1 MCGAAHSSRR
11 SSAATVGARKNNER
25 NARDGDRF
33 ACHEPAGQWQ
43 LERARRAKRRGRSR
57 RQAVANDLASPA
69 PGGQIAPR
77 GGHPSS
83 IRSLANHDLAVLHH
97 VHAARGAPRRRAP
110 LAHLTLAWPPHTSLC
125 LHGRPT
131 SCLHGRP
138 AAAQDFPLVRAPRL
152 PQALVASPIRQGR
165 WEALRR
171 VVDPRRPCLPAAWSM
186 VCQGSRR
193 SRCCSRGTLS
203 VPQPRCADSLLLT
216 QRALPCS
223 ASAARSTRG
232 QRFKK
237 SSTHCARVSQSSAR
251 RPCRQTAC
259 ARELP
264 TPQSM
269 SRCRPRYAPSISAQ
283 ASRGRRGGTSS
294 ASRHLRA
301 T

>member
-1 MCGAAHSSRR
+1 MHVPATSPLVNGN
-11 SSAATVGARKNNER
+11 SSALAVPKDAGAHDGKLQLPTTSPRQRQAAKSPREVATPLPSARSQITTSPSYTTSML
-25 NARDGDRF
+25 
-33 ACHEPAGQWQ
+33 HEVRRAA
-43 LERARRAKRRGRSR
+43 ARRLPTSR
-57 RQAVANDLASPA
+57 
-69 PGGQIAPR
+69 
-77 GGHPSS
+77 
-83 IRSLANHDLAVLHH
+83 
-97 VHAARGAPRRRAP
+97 
-110 LAHLTLAWPPHTSLC
+110 

-131 SCLHGRP
+131 PHYACMAAPPH
-138 AAAQDFPLVRAPRL
+138 ACMAAQDFPLVRAPRL
-152 PQALVASPIRQGR
+152 PQALVASPLRQGR

>member
-1 MCGAAHSSRR
+1 MHVTVIDSPATSPLVNGN
-11 SSAATVGARKNNER
+11 SSALAVPKDAGAHDGKLPMTSPRQRQAAKSPREVATPLPSARSQITTSPSYTTSML
-25 NARDGDRF
+25 
-33 ACHEPAGQWQ
+33 HEVRRAA
-43 LERARRAKRRGRSR
+43 ARRLPTSR
-57 RQAVANDLASPA
+57 
-69 PGGQIAPR
+69 
-77 GGHPSS
+77 
-83 IRSLANHDLAVLHH
+83 
-97 VHAARGAPRRRAP
+97 
-110 LAHLTLAWPPHTSLC
+110 